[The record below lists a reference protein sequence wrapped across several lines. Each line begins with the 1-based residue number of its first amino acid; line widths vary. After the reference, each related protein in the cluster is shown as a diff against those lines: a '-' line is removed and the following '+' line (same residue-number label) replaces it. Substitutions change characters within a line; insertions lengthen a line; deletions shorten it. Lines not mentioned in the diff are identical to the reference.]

1 MAEIYVKQA
10 SPVKFKLY
18 WGGEITDADND
29 VTATVK
35 EALPSGSLSATIAT
49 YTATKLETDIG
60 TYEITIP
67 HTIADQPKNLRIEW
81 TYSVDGSTSSNIQ
94 IVDIVTPYVNI
105 YDVIDDL
112 NIGTDPSDPNHKTYN
127 DLQQAEKYARKL
139 IEAYTNQV
147 FYWYPGTQITQGYG
161 SDILP
166 LPIRIEQIT
175 KLYEE
180 DVKVFDSALAT
191 NNWFYTPIV
200 SESNYGVR
208 VNLQDL
214 QDDTIYSA
222 NGMVTPSVNNRG
234 YSGTFKKDLRYKVE
248 GIFGWNY
255 VPDNVKEAS
264 KILMKQY
271 FEQDRAWKDKYVK
284 NISTFDW
291 KFEFMQ
297 DAHRGTGNLYADQLL
312 APYVTNGMVVF

>member
-1 MAEIYVKQA
+1 MAEIYKSQT
-10 SPVKFKLY
+10 SPVKTKIY
-18 WGGEITDADND
+18 WAGEITDADGT
-29 VTATVK
+29 VTAAVSEVLGNNSFT
-35 EALPSGSLSATIAT
+35 LLAT

-60 TYEITIP
+60 TYQITIP
-67 HTIADQPKNLRIEW
+67 YALTSVPKKLTIRW
-81 TYSVDGSTSSNIQ
+81 TYTIGGIQ
-94 IVDIVTPYVNI
+94 AANTQLVDIVTPYVSI

-112 NIGTDPSDPNHKTYN
+112 NIGTDPSDPNHRTYN

-147 FYWYPGTQITQGYG
+147 FYSYTGTQVALGHG

-166 LPIRIEQIT
+166 LPSRLEQIT

-180 DVKVFDSALAT
+180 DVKVFDSTLST

-200 SESNYGVR
+200 SESSYGIR

-222 NGMVTPSVNNRG
+222 NGMVTPSVNSRG
-234 YSGTFKKDLRYKVE
+234 YAGSFKKDFRYKVE
-248 GIFGWNY
+248 GVFGWSY

-264 KILMKQY
+264 KILMQQY
-271 FEQDRAWKDKYVK
+271 FEKDRAWKDKYVK

-291 KFEFMQ
+291 KFEFL
-297 DAHRGTGNLYADQLL
+297 DKAHTGTGNLYADQLL
-312 APYVTNGMVVF
+312 APYVVNGMVVI

>member
-67 HTIADQPKNLRIEW
+67 HTIANQPKKLRVEW

-112 NIGTDPSDPNHKTYN
+112 NIGTDPSDPNHKTYS

-166 LPIRIEQIT
+166 LPIRI
-175 KLYEE
+175 
-180 DVKVFDSALAT
+180 
-191 NNWFYTPIV
+191 
-200 SESNYGVR
+200 
-208 VNLQDL
+208 
-214 QDDTIYSA
+214 
-222 NGMVTPSVNNRG
+222 
-234 YSGTFKKDLRYKVE
+234 
-248 GIFGWNY
+248 
-255 VPDNVKEAS
+255 
-264 KILMKQY
+264 
-271 FEQDRAWKDKYVK
+271 
-284 NISTFDW
+284 
-291 KFEFMQ
+291 
-297 DAHRGTGNLYADQLL
+297 
-312 APYVTNGMVVF
+312 